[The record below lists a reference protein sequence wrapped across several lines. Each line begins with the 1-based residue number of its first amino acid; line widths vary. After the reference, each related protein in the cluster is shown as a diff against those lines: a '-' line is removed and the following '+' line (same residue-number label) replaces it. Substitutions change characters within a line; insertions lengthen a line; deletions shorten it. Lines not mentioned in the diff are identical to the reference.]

1 MYLDRDKITEIFVL
15 ADEFCIGF
23 NETVHK
29 HTLGKK
35 PKKKP
40 KMSQSEVITIM
51 VLFHYGAFKNMKHF
65 YEYFV
70 KQHLTREFPQTVSYN
85 RFVELMQ
92 SAALPMTLFLK
103 TCCLGACTGISF
115 VDSTPIRVCKN
126 KRIPRHKVFDG
137 IAKRGKSTMGYF
149 FGFKLHYVINDK
161 GEILSFV
168 ITPGNI
174 DDREP
179 LKDKAFIEKL
189 RGKLYADKGYISEKL
204 TEILFVDGLHL
215 ITQIRNG
222 FGITGFNGYFEYR
235 FAVYKPFLGGKR
247 HWWTTV
253 HLRRSFN
260 HVILFVG
267 RNANNVAIVFYPNE
281 QTSSCGIGKCRNGA
295 GNLFRVVN
303 SKLKVELFVLA
314 LPDEVCQIFSG

>member
-215 ITQIRNG
+215 ITQIRNNMKNVLMEMKDK
-222 FGITGFNGYFEYR
+222 ILLR
-235 FAVYKPFLGGKR
+235 KR
-247 HWWTTV
+247 SVIETINDELKNMCSIEHSR
-253 HLRRSFN
+253 HRSFEN
-260 HVILFVG
+260 FLTNLIAGLIAYCFFPKKP
-267 RNANNVAIVFYPNE
+267 AIKYETIKTN
-281 QTSSCGIGKCRNGA
+281 Q
-295 GNLFRVVN
+295 
-303 SKLKVELFVLA
+303 LA
-314 LPDEVCQIFSG
+314 LF

>member
-23 NETVHK
+23 NETMSMHS
-29 HTLGKK
+29 LGNK

-40 KMSQSEVITIM
+40 RMSQSEVITIM

-65 YEYFV
+65 YEYFI
-70 KQHLTREFPQTVSYN
+70 KQHLTGEFPQTVSYN

-92 SAALPMTLFLK
+92 AAALPMTLFLK

-115 VDSTPIRVCKN
+115 IDSTPIRVCKN

-137 IAKRGKSTMGYF
+137 IAQRGKSTMGYF

-168 ITPGNI
+168 ITPGNT

-179 LKDKAFIEKL
+179 LNDKSFIEKL
-189 RGKLYADKGYISEKL
+189 RGKLYADKGYISQKL

-215 ITQIRNG
+215 ITQIRNNMKNVLMEMKDK
-222 FGITGFNGYFEYR
+222 ILLR
-235 FAVYKPFLGGKR
+235 KR
-247 HWWTTV
+247 SVIETINDELKNMCSIEHSR
-253 HLRRSFN
+253 HRSFEN
-260 HVILFVG
+260 FLTNLLAALIAYSFFPKKP
-267 RNANNVAIVFYPNE
+267 AIKYEEIKTN
-281 QTSSCGIGKCRNGA
+281 Q
-295 GNLFRVVN
+295 
-303 SKLKVELFVLA
+303 LA
-314 LPDEVCQIFSG
+314 LF